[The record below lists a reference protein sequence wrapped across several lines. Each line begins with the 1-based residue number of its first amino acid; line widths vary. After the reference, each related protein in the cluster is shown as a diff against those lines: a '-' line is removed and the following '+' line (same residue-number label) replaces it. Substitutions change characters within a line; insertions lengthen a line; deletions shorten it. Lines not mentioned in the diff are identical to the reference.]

1 MGQFEQTIKILPF
14 FLDVIFQLFW
24 QISRV
29 FDTKYQ
35 MLSSRSVGD
44 FQK

>member
-1 MGQFEQTIKILPF
+1 MGQLEQTIKILPF

-24 QISRV
+24 QISGV

-35 MLSSRSVGD
+35 MCICDDGI
-44 FQK
+44 KGP

>member
-14 FLDVIFQLFW
+14 ILDVIFQLFW
-24 QISRV
+24 QISGV

-35 MLSSRSVGD
+35 MYICDDGI
-44 FQK
+44 KGP